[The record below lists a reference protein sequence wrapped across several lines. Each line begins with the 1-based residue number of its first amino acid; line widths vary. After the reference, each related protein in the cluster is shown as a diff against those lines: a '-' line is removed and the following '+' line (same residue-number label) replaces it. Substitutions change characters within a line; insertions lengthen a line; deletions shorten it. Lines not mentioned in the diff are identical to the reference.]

1 MKKVLYL
8 AAAATMLLVS
18 CGKENT
24 DPQDLINSGEP
35 VVTAEATDITGYSA
49 VLWGYVNPFELIPGV
64 EVGIILSTLENPSLQ
79 NGICLVSVEID
90 KNNKFEYR
98 I

>member
-1 MKKVLYL
+1 MK
-8 AAAATMLLVS
+8 
-18 CGKENT
+18 
-24 DPQDLINSGEP
+24 LILTSGFFASKTLGLGLEP
-35 VVTAEATDITGYSA
+35 MEATDITGYSA

-64 EVGIILSTLENPSLQ
+64 DFGIILSTLENPSLQ
-79 NGICLVSVEID
+79 NGICLVSAEID